1 MPEPHRTYEL
11 AELVAAIV
19 ESSEDAIFVAT
30 TDGIIE
36 SWNAGAARLLGY
48 STAEA
53 IGLHASV
60 LIRPERQVRLAPF
73 LEQVK
78 EGKPVRDVE
87 ATFLRK
93 DQSLVDVRLSV
104 SPLADPQ
111 GEFIAFV
118 AIFRDLS
125 ERKRQ
130 EAELR
135 AKETSYQK
143 LVETAHEGIWMVD
156 THDRTTFV
164 NQRMADLLGY
174 TVAEMQ
180 GRSPSEF
187 YFTEEG
193 RTERVQHRERVR
205 QGVRESR
212 EVVYRHRSGDPIWA
226 LVASAP
232 ILDSGGSLTG
242 ALAMVTDIT
251 ARVKAEERLR
261 ASERLF
267 RSLFNESPAGQI
279 LSSSD
284 RQIIAVNRAFCEM
297 TGYTEVD
304 ILEKGWAAIT
314 PPDDQPDIFAAFER
328 LWSGELNTMQMDRRY
343 LRKDGTL
350 LWGQV
355 SVARVA
361 DDDGRARY
369 VIDQVQDISDRKQT
383 QETLEHQ
390 ALHDALTELPNRVLA
405 RDRLD
410 QAILLARRQQTKL
423 ALLIID
429 LDHFKEVNDTF
440 GHQAG
445 DQLLRQVGQ
454 RFSAELREADTVARL
469 GGDEFAIL
477 LLGADVDGA
486 RKVADKLLA
495 TLERPFM
502 VEGQALDV
510 GASIGIAVYPDH
522 ADSGESMMRRSDIAM
537 YVAKR
542 SRRTHATYSRDHDE
556 PGDSRLA
563 LMAQLRHAINAG
575 ALTLHYQPMA
585 RLSNGQVERLEA
597 LVRWQRPGRGLVPP
611 SDFITFA
618 EQTGLIQPLTQW
630 VLLSALR
637 QCVSWHAAGQS
648 LGVSVNISMRNL
660 LDVQLPESVAQILH
674 EAGADPNWL
683 TLEITE
689 STIMAESQRTME
701 TLQKLRNLGV
711 RLSIDDFGTGYS
723 SLAYLHRLP
732 VHEMKIDKSF
742 VSGLIEDT
750 TSGAIVRAAVD
761 LGHKLGL
768 EVVAEGIEDAAIW
781 DKAREYRIDFGQG
794 YYLARP
800 VPAED
805 VRPWLTKPSSVHD
818 QSAA

>member
-1 MPEPHRTYEL
+1 MPESHRTYKL

-19 ESSEDAIFVAT
+19 ESSEDAIFLAN
-30 TDGIIE
+30 TDGTIE
-36 SWNAGAARLLGY
+36 SWNHGAERILGY
-48 STAEA
+48 SVKEA
-53 IGLHASV
+53 IGQHVSIL
-60 LIRPERQVRLAPF
+60 LRPGREIALPPF
-73 LEQVK
+73 LQQVK
-78 EGKPVRDVE
+78 EGKSLRDVE
-87 ATFLRK
+87 STFRRK
-93 DQSLVDVRLSV
+93 DQSLVDLRLSV
-104 SPLADPQ
+104 TPLADAQ
-111 GEFIAFV
+111 GEVVAFLT
-118 AIFRDLS
+118 IFRDLS
-125 ERKRQ
+125 ERRQQ
-130 EAELR
+130 EAALR

-156 THDRTTFV
+156 ADDRTTFV

-174 TVAEMQ
+174 SIAEML

-187 YFTEEG
+187 YLTEAG
-193 RTERVQHRERVR
+193 RREREEHWQR
-205 QGVRESR
+205 LRRGVRSSR
-212 EVVYRHRSGDPIWA
+212 EIIYRRKTGEPQWA
-226 LVASAP
+226 LISTAP
-232 ILDSGGSLTG
+232 ILDDNGAFTG
-242 ALAMVTDIT
+242 ALAMVTDIS
-251 ARVKAEERLR
+251 ARVQAEDRLR

-267 RSLFNESPAGQI
+267 RSLFNESPAGQL

-284 RQIIAVNRAFCEM
+284 RKIIAANRAFCEM
-297 TGYTEVD
+297 TGYTEAE

-314 PPDDQPDIFAAFER
+314 PPDDQSEIFPTFER
-328 LWSGELNTMQMDRRY
+328 LWSGEIDAMQIERRY
-343 LRKDGTL
+343 LRKDGSV

-361 DDDGRARY
+361 DDEGRARY

-383 QETLEHQ
+383 QATLEYQ
-390 ALHDALTELPNRVLA
+390 ALHDALTGLPNRVLA

-410 QAILLARRQQTKL
+410 QAILLAKRQQTRL

-445 DQLLRQVGQ
+445 DQLLRQVGE
-454 RFSAELREADTVARL
+454 RFSGELRETDTVARL

-477 LLGADVDGA
+477 LLGTDADGA

-502 VEGQALDV
+502 VEGQTLDV
-510 GASIGIAVYPDH
+510 GASIGIAVYPEH
-522 ADSGESMMRRSDIAM
+522 ADSPDSMLRRSDIAM

-575 ALTLHYQPMA
+575 ALKLHYQPIA
-585 RLSNGQVERLEA
+585 RLKTGQVERLEA

-611 SDFITFA
+611 SDFIAFA

-637 QCVSWHAAGQS
+637 QCASWQDPGKT

-660 LDVQLPESVAQILH
+660 LDVQLPDTVAQILRETH
-674 EAGADPNWL
+674 AYPSWL

-701 TLQKLRNLGV
+701 TLQKLRDIGV

-732 VHEMKIDKSF
+732 VHEMKIDQSF
-742 VSGLIEDT
+742 VRGLIDDSI
-750 TSGAIVRAAVD
+750 SGAIVRAAVD

-768 EVVAEGIEDAAIW
+768 DVVAEGIEDAATW
-781 DKAREYRIDFGQG
+781 AKARDYGIDFGQG

-800 VPAED
+800 VPAEE
-805 VRPWLTKPSSVHD
+805 VRVWLTTPPPIAEH
-818 QSAA
+818 SAA

>member
-1 MPEPHRTYEL
+1 MPEPHRTYKL

-19 ESSEDAIFVAT
+19 ESSEDAIFLAS

-36 SWNAGAARLLGY
+36 SWNPGAVGLLGY
-48 STAEA
+48 VAEEA
-53 IGLHASV
+53 IGRDVSML
-60 LIRPERQVRLAPF
+60 LRPESQGRLAPF
-73 LEQVK
+73 LQQVR
-78 EGKPVRDVE
+78 EGKALRDIE
-87 ATFLRK
+87 STFRRK

-104 SPLADPQ
+104 SPLADAH
-111 GEFIAFV
+111 GEFVAFLT
-118 AIFRDLS
+118 IFRDLS
-125 ERKRQ
+125 ERRRQ
-130 EAELR
+130 EAALR

-156 THDRTTFV
+156 ADDRTTFV
-164 NQRMADLLGY
+164 NQRLADLLGY
-174 TVAEMQ
+174 TTAEML
-180 GRSPSEF
+180 GRSPDDF
-187 YFTEEG
+187 YFTDAG
-193 RTERVQHRERVR
+193 RRERGEHWQR
-205 QGVRESR
+205 LRRGMGSRREII
-212 EVVYRHRSGDPIWA
+212 YRRKTGEPLWA
-226 LVASAP
+226 LIATTPV
-232 ILDSGGSLTG
+232 INDHGQFTG
-242 ALAMVTDIT
+242 ALAMVTDIS
-251 ARVKAEERLR
+251 ARVQAEERLR

-267 RSLFNESPAGQI
+267 RSLFSESPAGQI

-284 RQIIAVNRAFCEM
+284 RQIIAVNRAFCQM
-297 TGYTEVD
+297 TGYTEAE
-304 ILEKGWAAIT
+304 ILQQGWAAIT
-314 PPDDQPDIFAAFER
+314 PPDDRLDIFGTFER
-328 LWSGELNTMQMDRRY
+328 LWSGEVNAMQIQRRY
-343 LRKDGTL
+343 LRKDGTV

-361 DDDGRARY
+361 DDDGSARY
-369 VIDQVQDISDRKQT
+369 VIDQVQDISDSKQT
-383 QETLEHQ
+383 QESLEHQ
-390 ALHDALTELPNRVLA
+390 ALHDALTGLPNRVLA

-410 QAILLARRQQTKL
+410 QAILLAKRQQTRV
-423 ALLIID
+423 ALMIID

-445 DQLLRQVGQ
+445 DQLLRQVGE
-454 RFSAELREADTVARL
+454 RFSGELREADTVARL

-477 LLGADVDGA
+477 LLGTDADGA

-495 TLERPFM
+495 TLERPFV

-510 GASIGIAVYPDH
+510 GASIGIAVYPEH
-522 ADSGESMMRRSDIAM
+522 ADSADSMLRRSDIAM

-575 ALTLHYQPMA
+575 ALTLHYQPIA
-585 RLSNGQVERLEA
+585 RLANGRVERLEA
-597 LVRWQRPGRGLVPP
+597 LVRWQRPGHGLVPP
-611 SDFITFA
+611 SDFIAFA

-630 VLLSALR
+630 VLLTALQ
-637 QCVSWHAAGQS
+637 QCVSWHTAGQP

-660 LDVQLPESVAQILH
+660 LDVQLTDTVAQTLKDVRA
-674 EAGADPNWL
+674 EPAWL

-689 STIMAESQRTME
+689 STIMAESQRTEE
-701 TLQKLRNLGV
+701 TLQRLRSLGV

-742 VSGLIEDT
+742 VSGLIDDT

-768 EVVAEGIEDAAIW
+768 AVVAEGIEDGATW
-781 DKAREYRIDFGQG
+781 EKAREYGIDFGQG

-800 VPAED
+800 VPAAE
-805 VRPWLTKPSSVHD
+805 VRPWLTAPPTAPERP
-818 QSAA
+818 AA

>member
-1 MPEPHRTYEL
+1 MPDSHRTYKL

-19 ESSEDAIFVAT
+19 ETSEDAIFLANS
-30 TDGIIE
+30 DGIIE
-36 SWNAGAARLLGY
+36 SWNPGATRLLGY

-53 IGLHASV
+53 IGLHASA
-60 LIRPERQVRLAPF
+60 LIRPERRDRLGPF
-73 LEQVK
+73 LQQVK
-78 EGKPVRDVE
+78 AGNSLRDIE
-87 ATFLRK
+87 SPFLRK

-104 SPLADPQ
+104 TPLADAK
-111 GEFIAFV
+111 GEFVAFV

-125 ERKRQ
+125 ERKRK

-143 LVETAHEGIWMVD
+143 LIETAHEGIWMVD
-156 THDRTTFV
+156 PEDRTTFV
-164 NQRMADLLGY
+164 NQRLADLLGY
-174 TVAEMQ
+174 TIPEML

-187 YFTEEG
+187 YLTDAG
-193 RTERVQHRERVR
+193 RREREAHWQQLR
-205 QGVRESR
+205 RGVRSSR
-212 EVVYRHRSGDPIWA
+212 EIVYRRKTGEPQWA
-226 LVASAP
+226 LISTAP
-232 ILDSGGSLTG
+232 ILDDSGTFTG
-242 ALAMVTDIT
+242 ALAMVTDIS
-251 ARVKAEERLR
+251 ARVQAEERLR

-297 TGYTEVD
+297 TGYTEAE

-328 LWSGELNTMQMDRRY
+328 LWSGELDTMQMDRRY
-343 LRKDGTL
+343 LRKDGSL

-390 ALHDALTELPNRVLA
+390 ALHDALTDLPNRVLA

-410 QAILLARRQQTKL
+410 QAILLARRQQTKV

-454 RFSAELREADTVARL
+454 RFSGELREADTVARL

-477 LLGADVDGA
+477 LLGADIDGA

-522 ADSGESMMRRSDIAM
+522 ADSADSMMRRSDIAM

-563 LMAQLRHAINAG
+563 MMAQLRHAINAG
-575 ALTLHYQPMA
+575 ALTLHYQPIA
-585 RLSNGQVERLEA
+585 RLSSGQVERLEA

-611 SDFITFA
+611 SDFIAFA

-637 QCVSWHAAGQS
+637 QCVSWHAAGQP

-660 LDVQLPESVAQILH
+660 LDIQLPETVAQIMR
-674 EAGADPNWL
+674 EAAAEPAWL

-689 STIMAESQRTME
+689 STVMAESQRTLE
-701 TLQKLRNLGV
+701 TLEKLRSLGV

-732 VHEMKIDKSF
+732 VHEMKIDHSF
-742 VSGLIEDT
+742 VSGLIDNT
-750 TSGAIVRAAVD
+750 TSDAIVRAAVD
-761 LGHKLGL
+761 LGHKLCL
-768 EVVAEGIEDAAIW
+768 AVVAEGIEDGATW
-781 DKAREYRIDFGQG
+781 NKAREYGIDFGQG

-805 VRPWLTKPSSVHD
+805 VRPWLISPPSAPER
-818 QSAA
+818 SAA